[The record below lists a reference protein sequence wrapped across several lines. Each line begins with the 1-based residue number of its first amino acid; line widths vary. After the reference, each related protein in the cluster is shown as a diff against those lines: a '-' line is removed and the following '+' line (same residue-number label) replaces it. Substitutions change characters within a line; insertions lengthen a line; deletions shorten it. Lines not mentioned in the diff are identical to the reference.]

1 LRDRRKV
8 KFVGVGD
15 ELRMG
20 TEVALF
26 GPAGFPLK
34 GPKGPGAFEY
44 LAGMGLLSME
54 YQAVRSIRIGKRTA
68 QGLGSAARDAG
79 VVLTLH
85 APYAINL
92 CSRERPKRTASIRR
106 LYKGAVVGSQ
116 MGAVHITFHPGY
128 YGKLSREEAMD
139 LQLESLR
146 RVRGMMDAKGIKV
159 ELGPET
165 TGKMSQFGSL
175 EEVLRLSEEIGGV
188 RPTID
193 FGHLNVRGDLPRFK
207 AADDYARVL
216 DLVERRLGSEGI
228 HDLVIHFS
236 EVEPTKAGVGE
247 RRHHKIGSGF
257 GPPFRP
263 LANVLVE
270 RGYRAIVISES
281 PLLELDAKKM
291 KEEYDALRGSAVT
304 GETTAP

>member
-1 LRDRRKV
+1 
-8 KFVGVGD
+8 
-15 ELRMG
+15 MG
-20 TEVALF
+20 TGIALF

-34 GPKGPGAFEY
+34 GPRGPDAFGY
-44 LAGMGLLSME
+44 LANIGLLSME

-68 QGLGSAARDAG
+68 QALGSAARDAG

-92 CSRERPKRTASIRR
+92 CSRERAKRNASIRR

-116 MGAVHITFHPGY
+116 MGAMHITFHPGY
-128 YGKLSREEAMD
+128 YGKISKEDAMS
-139 LQLESLR
+139 LQLESLKK
-146 RVRGMMDAKGIKV
+146 VREMMDAKGIRVK
-159 ELGPET
+159 LGPET

-175 EEVLRLSEEIGGV
+175 EEVLRLSEEIDGV

-193 FGHLNVRGDLPRFK
+193 FGHLNVRGDLPKFRT
-207 AADDYARVL
+207 AEDYARVF
-216 DLVERRLGSEGI
+216 DLIETRLGVNGVN
-228 HDLVIHFS
+228 DLVIHFS
-236 EVEPTKAGVGE
+236 EVEPTKVGIGE

-263 LANVLVE
+263 LANVLAE
-270 RGYRAIVISES
+270 KGYRVIVISES

-291 KEEYDALRGSAVT
+291 KEEYEAFKGSIGA
-304 GETTAP
+304 EKITTP